1 MSDKN
6 EMRLGRF
13 GREGEINLKIIKE
26 GLENKD
32 LENLSSK
39 AANIFR
45 AYDINNNNTL
55 DKNEIAMILKDVKK
69 YAKHGKNNIFS
80 EREAKKLLSEN
91 NISNADAESYFELL
105 KQIETKT
112 LNNTDTIEHQENQT
126 PEQIIE
132 QPVVQEPEHQTVQ
145 TPQPE
150 QEKPPTVQQ
159 NNNENQRVQN
169 QNNQPQEEAK
179 KDIIT

>member
-1 MSDKN
+1 MADSN

-13 GREGEINLKIIKE
+13 GREGEINLNNIKE
-26 GLENKD
+26 GLEGKD

-55 DKNEIAMILKDVKK
+55 DKNEISMILKDVKK

-80 EREAKKLLSEN
+80 EREARKLLKEN
-91 NISNADAESYFELL
+91 NIQNADVESYFELL

-112 LNNTDTIEHQENQT
+112 LNSTDTIEHQEIPNNET
-126 PEQIIE
+126 TE
-132 QPVVQEPEHQTVQ
+132 QPVIQEPETPPSQTPHQEEENPQTVQ
-145 TPQPE
+145 E
-150 QEKPPTVQQ
+150 
-159 NNNENQRVQN
+159 NDNENQTVQ
-169 QNNQPQEEAK
+169 
-179 KDIIT
+179 

>member
-1 MSDKN
+1 MADSN

-13 GREGEINLKIIKE
+13 GREGEINLNNIKE
-26 GLENKD
+26 GLEGKD

-55 DKNEIAMILKDVKK
+55 DKNEISMILKDVKK

-80 EREAKKLLSEN
+80 EREAKKLLKEN
-91 NISNADAESYFELL
+91 NIQNADVESYFELL

-112 LNNTDTIEHQENQT
+112 LNSTDTIEHQEIPNNET
-126 PEQIIE
+126 TE
-132 QPVVQEPEHQTVQ
+132 QPVIQEPETPPSQTQHQ
-145 TPQPE
+145 E
-150 QEKPPTVQQ
+150 
-159 NNNENQRVQN
+159 
-169 QNNQPQEEAK
+169 
-179 KDIIT
+179 